1 MTTLE
6 QLYVRIDTMEK
17 QISLLNNS
25 ISPPP
30 KPELKRAILDKKT
43 KAIVAVPIS
52 YPEEELVEE
61 PIDTDS
67 DSGNNN
73 TTETKTTNKKRIS
86 GYIVFQR
93 VMRDE
98 AEQSIYDELQA
109 SNNTNITNV
118 KPKQHMILKK
128 LAAMWKEIEPEDKH
142 LWIEEATK
150 INANNNA

>member
-6 QLYVRIDTMEK
+6 QLYVRIDTVEK
-17 QISLLNNS
+17 QMSLLN
-25 ISPPP
+25 IST
-30 KPELKRAILDKKT
+30 PELKRAIL
-43 KAIVAVPIS
+43 AVPIS